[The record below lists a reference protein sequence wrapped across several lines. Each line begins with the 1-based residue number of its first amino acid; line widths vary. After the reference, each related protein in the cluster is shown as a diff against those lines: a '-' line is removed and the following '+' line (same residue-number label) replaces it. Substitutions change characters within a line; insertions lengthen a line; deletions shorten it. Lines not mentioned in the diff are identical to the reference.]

1 MSVDISWCVVLAI
14 KPGQL
19 DNFMKLTEEMVA
31 FTRNERGVLSYQRFV
46 SDDSKIVHAHE
57 RYVDSGA
64 ALMHLQSFGEKFA
77 ERFLSM
83 VDRMRFTVYGTPGAE
98 LKELLD
104 GFGAIYLS
112 PFGDFEYWP

>member
-1 MSVDISWCVVLAI
+1 MLAI

-57 RYVDSGA
+57 RYVDR
-64 ALMHLQSFGEKFA
+64 L
-77 ERFLSM
+77 
-83 VDRMRFTVYGTPGAE
+83 P
-98 LKELLD
+98 
-104 GFGAIYLS
+104 
-112 PFGDFEYWP
+112 